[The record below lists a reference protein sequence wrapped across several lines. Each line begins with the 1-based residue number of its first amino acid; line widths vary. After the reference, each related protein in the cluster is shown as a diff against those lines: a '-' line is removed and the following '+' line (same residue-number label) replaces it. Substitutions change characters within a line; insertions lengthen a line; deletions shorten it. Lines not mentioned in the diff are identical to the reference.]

1 MRGLVTLSVEGRA
14 LEAEGT
20 ANATAWRQEQVFRGV
35 AGKPVWPER
44 GGHGGEEK
52 EVMEE
57 PAEPGPKGPS
67 GPGSVSGF
75 NEVSGE
81 GQLKGFQWY
90 VVLLAFQEN
99 YPSS

>member
-1 MRGLVTLSVEGRA
+1 MQRPGGRSRCSEGWLGSRC
-14 LEAEGT
+14 G
-20 ANATAWRQEQVFRGV
+20 
-35 AGKPVWPER
+35 PER